1 MLLFIPLP
9 WKRLEFALVACVA
22 FSFWA
27 LTVLTQVKVQVE
39 PVKTLV
45 IVGVFMCSMLLL
57 GFVNARLWRSIGTPA
72 LLLVAA
78 IVSYV
83 VIGSAVS
90 LATDAEL
97 HARDLAREAYFL
109 IITLAAILGGRW
121 MLERIGVDALLKWML
136 VALMASC
143 MVVVATPLLRD
154 IGVLPE
160 YRIPLRLTGAFS
172 DPNDAGFIATMTVA
186 LASAFLHNR
195 RQRPLAY
202 AALVVGYA
210 AAFLTI
216 SNTTIGAVGV
226 ILTLYILLNAR
237 RPLRDPI
244 AVSLSVLG
252 LLGVA
257 AYIFIQFQ
265 GGLPSDADLP
275 IAMPIATPTTTLTG
289 TPTTTLTT
297 TLTGTPTTTLTTT
310 LTGTPIAA
318 PNSVDTFGISNRIE
332 DASSFV
338 GDARVD
344 RNRSLTLRVTLW
356 FIGAEKAME
365 SPVFGHGIY
374 HLRSIEGAPIGHE
387 NIPLGVHNLYLA
399 LIGEAGV
406 VPLALYL
413 LALLFLMRLRFT
425 MPASITRDSISAWVI
440 VIGLF
445 GISFQHLLTQGA
457 FNFLIGLTCAM
468 AGFLVQDQKAPT
480 DV

>member
-109 IITLAAILGGRW
+109 IVTLAAILGGRW

-275 IAMPIATPTTTLTG
+275 IAMPIATPTTT
-289 TPTTTLTT
+289 P
-297 TLTGTPTTTLTTT
+297 TTT

-332 DASSFV
+332 DASSFI
-338 GDARVD
+338 GDSRVD

-356 FIGAEKAME
+356 SIGAEKAME

-406 VPLALYL
+406 VPLTLYL

>member
-9 WKRLEFALVACVA
+9 RKRLEFALAACVA

-121 MLERIGVDALLKWML
+121 MLERIGADALLKWML

-143 MVVVATPLLRD
+143 VVVVATPLLRD

-160 YRIPLRLTGAFS
+160 YRIPLRLTGTFS
-172 DPNDAGFIATMTVA
+172 DPNDAGFIAAMTVA
-186 LASAFLHNR
+186 LALAFLHSR

-244 AVSLSVLG
+244 AVSLFVLG

-275 IAMPIATPTTTLTG
+275 TATPT
-289 TPTTTLTT
+289 
-297 TLTGTPTTTLTTT
+297 
-310 LTGTPIAA
+310 
-318 PNSVDTFGISNRIE
+318 
-332 DASSFV
+332 ASSFI
-338 GDARVD
+338 GNARVD
-344 RNRSLTLRVTLW
+344 RNGALTLRVTLW
-356 FIGAEKAME
+356 SIGAEKAME

-374 HLRSIEGAPIGHE
+374 QLRSIEGAPIGHE
-387 NIPLGVHNLYLA
+387 NIPLGVHNLYLM

-445 GISFQHLLTQGA
+445 GMSFQHLLTQGA